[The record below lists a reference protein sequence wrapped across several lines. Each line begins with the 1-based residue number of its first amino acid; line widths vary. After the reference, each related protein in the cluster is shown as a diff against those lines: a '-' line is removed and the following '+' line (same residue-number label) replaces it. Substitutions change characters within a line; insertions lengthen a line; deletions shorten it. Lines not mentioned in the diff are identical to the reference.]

1 MERMP
6 NVSLDCYLGRWH
18 NSVKTGRHILYC
30 NQNMLETEAD
40 VSTFVIVAM
49 HMLLLCQFI
58 LILDMGHIEDY
69 TYEQQLRIV
78 NKL

>member
-1 MERMP
+1 
-6 NVSLDCYLGRWH
+6 
-18 NSVKTGRHILYC
+18 
-30 NQNMLETEAD
+30 MLETEAD

-58 LILDMGHIEDY
+58 LTLDMGHIEDY